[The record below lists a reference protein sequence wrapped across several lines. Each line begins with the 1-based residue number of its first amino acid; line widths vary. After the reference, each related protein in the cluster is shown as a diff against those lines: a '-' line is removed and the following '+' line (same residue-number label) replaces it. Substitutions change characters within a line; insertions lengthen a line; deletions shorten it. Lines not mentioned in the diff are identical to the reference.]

1 MPPGLVPPAA
11 RPLVILGVVT
21 IRTLADA
28 REPPGH

>member
-1 MPPGLVPPAA
+1 MPPRLVPPAA

-28 REPPGH
+28 LAPA